1 MVGTMLGSVGM
12 LVLIRR
18 LHMTSSQ
25 NLKKKQ
31 RLGGCVAKEDNEGAS
46 SVGMQVLDVRIQ
58 SPTKRET
65 LDKSERVKTIEKTRR
80 AWAYR
85 SAQRKR

>member
-1 MVGTMLGSVGM
+1 MVGTMLGSVGV
-12 LVLIRR
+12 LVLIKR

-25 NLKKKQ
+25 NLGKKSG
-31 RLGGCVAKEDNEGAS
+31 RAGVAKEDNEGAS

-65 LDKSERVKTIEKTRR
+65 LNREEGLKTIEITRR